1 MTLRCLFV
9 FRLEGGINDNTK
21 IKCMFRVFVHRR
33 APARTPTAA
42 SNASAPAATSWTTAE
57 RSASTG
63 SSSHL
68 KLTSAVADGEVE

>member
-1 MTLRCLFV
+1 
-9 FRLEGGINDNTK
+9 
-21 IKCMFRVFVHRR
+21 MFRVFAHRR

-68 KLTSAVADGEVE
+68 KLTSAVADGEVELARVFVPASFMRFASF